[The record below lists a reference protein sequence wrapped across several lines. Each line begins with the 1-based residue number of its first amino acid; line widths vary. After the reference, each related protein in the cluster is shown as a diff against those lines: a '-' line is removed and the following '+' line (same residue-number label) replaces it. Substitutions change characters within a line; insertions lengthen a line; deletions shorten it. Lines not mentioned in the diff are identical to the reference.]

1 MTVRKVFQESEET
14 AIKLCKLEMMG
25 EILNRNRVREDLM
38 WIANAKGIRIS
49 EEFCKEIYAIADSFR
64 WDELK
69 LSLRDKRHTYK

>member
-1 MTVRKVFQESEET
+1 
-14 AIKLCKLEMMG
+14 
-25 EILNRNRVREDLM
+25 M